1 MNIKHRILSTLAGV
15 LLSTFS
21 FAQQHTKDYLGI
33 KGPVQLAAIPYQL
46 VWSSHPMA
54 NYFKQEY
61 LPKGDTLEHFK
72 KLVIVEVLLGPKSVN
87 GAVAK
92 KIAELDKLKETNPI
106 VKYETFE
113 KDGEIILDF
122 LLCELTADGEH
133 LEMIERNVYRYKSTK
148 TAAGKDIIVLFAASE
163 RAYGDD
169 IMPFLQKL
177 KVQRELLFNAVG
189 AYPIPAINIKE

>member
-1 MNIKHRILSTLAGV
+1 MITKRILSAIACMLFC
-15 LLSTFS
+15 TFS
-21 FAQQHTKDYLGI
+21 FAQQPVKDYLGI
-33 KGPVQLAAIPYQL
+33 KGPVALAAVPYHL
-46 VWSSHPMA
+46 VWSAHPMA

-61 LPKGDTLEHFK
+61 LPKGDTLEHFH
-72 KLVIVEVLLGPKSVN
+72 KLVLFEVLIGPRSIKS
-87 GAVAK
+87 AVAK
-92 KIAELDKLKETNPI
+92 KIAELDKLKETNPV
-106 VKYETFE
+106 VKYEVFE

-148 TAAGKDIIVLFAASE
+148 DSKGKDIIILFAGSE

-177 KVQRELLFNAVG
+177 KTQRELLFNAVG
-189 AYPIPAINIKE
+189 AYTIPDIHIKP

>member
-1 MNIKHRILSTLAGV
+1 MNIKHGILSTLAGI

-33 KGPVQLAAIPYQL
+33 KGPVQLAAISYQL

-72 KLVIVEVLLGPKSVN
+72 KLVLVEVLIGPKSIKS
-87 GAVAK
+87 AVAK

-106 VKYETFE
+106 VKYEVFE

-122 LLCELTADGEH
+122 LLCELTPDGEH
-133 LEMIERNVYRYKSTK
+133 LEMMERNVYRYKSTK
-148 TAAGKDIIVLFAASE
+148 DAAGKDIIVLFAASE